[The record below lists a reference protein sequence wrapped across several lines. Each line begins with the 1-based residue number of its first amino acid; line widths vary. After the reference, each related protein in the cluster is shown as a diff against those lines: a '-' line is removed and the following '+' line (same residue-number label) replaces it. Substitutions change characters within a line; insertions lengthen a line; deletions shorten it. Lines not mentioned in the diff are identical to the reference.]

1 MAAARG
7 VLSFVSNASSSYE
20 YNNIYDKLTPEDQER
35 ILKCK
40 LVMWKS
46 GKGRVTCF

>member
-7 VLSFVSNASSSYE
+7 VLSFVSNASSL

-46 GKGRVTCF
+46 GKGRVTYI